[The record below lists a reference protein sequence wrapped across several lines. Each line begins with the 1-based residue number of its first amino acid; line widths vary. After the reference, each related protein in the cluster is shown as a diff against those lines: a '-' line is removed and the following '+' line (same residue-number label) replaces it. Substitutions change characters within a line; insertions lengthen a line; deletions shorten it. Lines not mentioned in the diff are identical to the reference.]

1 MILRCVMHT
10 DRSADFGKW
19 RSLFWPI
26 HRWELKKFIPMFLM
40 FFLIS
45 FNYNALRA
53 CKDSLVV
60 TAPHSGAEAI
70 PFIKIWAILPGAL
83 LLTYLF
89 TRLSNRFSREKVF
102 YIMMSVF
109 LGFFML
115 FTFVLFPAQEFL
127 HPTALADK
135 LEATLPKGF

>member
-1 MILRCVMHT
+1 MQIENT
-10 DRSADFGKW
+10 AEFGKW
-19 RSLFWPI
+19 RSFFWPI
-26 HRWELKKFIPMFLM
+26 HRWELKKFIPMFFI
-40 FFLIS
+40 FFFIS

-89 TRLSNRFSREKVF
+89 TRLANRFSREKVF
-102 YIMMSVF
+102 YIMMCLF
-109 LGFFML
+109 LGFFLL
-115 FTFVLFPAQEFL
+115 FTFVLFPAQEYF
-127 HPTALADK
+127 HPHGL
-135 LEATLPKGF
+135 